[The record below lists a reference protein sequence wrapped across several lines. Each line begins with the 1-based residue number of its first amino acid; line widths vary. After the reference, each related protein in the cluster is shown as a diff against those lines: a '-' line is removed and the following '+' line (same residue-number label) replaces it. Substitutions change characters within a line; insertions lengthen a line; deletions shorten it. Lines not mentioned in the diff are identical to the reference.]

1 MLQQRWS
8 TKLLGYD
15 YDVKYRRGIENRAA
29 DALSRL
35 YEEKWQFNVIILV
48 KPQWLQELIAS
59 YGNDPVAG
67 ELKQQLTADPKCK
80 LHYSLINGVLRY
92 KNKLYVDNNEATKAK
107 ILDLLH
113 SSSEGGHS
121 GYLGTYQ
128 KAKSLFYWKGMKAEA
143 KAIVES
149 CDICQRNKSEHTQ
162 PAGLL
167 QPLLI
172 PEQAW

>member
-35 YEEKWQFNVIILV
+35 YEEKGQFNVIILV

-59 YGNDPVAG
+59 YGNDPVVG

-80 LHYSLINGVLRY
+80 LHYSLINGVLGTRT
-92 KNKLYVDNNEATKAK
+92 NCMWIIMKLLKPKFWICCIHPRKEGTRAT
-107 ILDLLH
+107 
-113 SSSEGGHS
+113 
-121 GYLGTYQ
+121 
-128 KAKSLFYWKGMKAEA
+128 
-143 KAIVES
+143 
-149 CDICQRNKSEHTQ
+149 
-162 PAGLL
+162 
-167 QPLLI
+167 
-172 PEQAW
+172 